1 MMLAYSS
8 AVRIVQTIQ
17 VSEGVN
23 VNKHVN
29 SGEDYFPHMFQLVKT
44 RDTNCRFTIREYT
57 AQLWGIAQAISYIL
71 YVLTSNKCDWA
82 YN

>member
-8 AVRIVQTIQ
+8 AVRIVQTVQ

-29 SGEDYFPHMFQLVKT
+29 IGEDYFPHMFQLVKT

-57 AQLWGIAQAISYIL
+57 A
-71 YVLTSNKCDWA
+71 
-82 YN
+82 